1 MRNFCLTFILLFP
14 ILVAAQIQPNVIDD
28 FSDGD
33 FSENPTWSSETAS
46 LFTVNAEKQ
55 LVVNEYVDGI
65 AYLTTPSRIAIN
77 ATWQIDLETKSTT
90 SALNLVKFYLISDNQ
105 DLTGELNGYYI
116 VFGDTKDE
124 IALYKQ
130 QGKNTE
136 KIIDGRDDISE
147 EATISIKI
155 TNDDKGNFS
164 LFSKLSSESEF
175 TEEGSFFDEDFLSK
189 NYYVGV
195 YVKYSKNWKGNY
207 LFDNLSVSGEKVVD
221 TTPPIV
227 ESFNIVDKNH
237 INIVFSEQVNVSS
250 ALPEGIEKTTLSDAK
265 SILTLELIEE
275 LKDGESRNI
284 TLPSIT
290 DLEENELE
298 QKSITIYLPKS
309 NDIIFN
315 EIMADPTPQ
324 VALPEA
330 KYIELYNRT
339 NYPIPLKGF
348 QLNIGTKSY
357 TIENGTIN
365 AKSYLLI
372 CAEKDATL
380 FEGFN
385 PKIFASNISSLT
397 ISGTTVSLTSNL
409 GTTIDCL
416 EYSDSWYG
424 NDEFKKDGGWS
435 LERIDVDNFYAS
447 KNNWKASDDKRGG
460 TPCQENSVAKENP
473 DTILPVIYSYY
484 LENKTSI
491 VVTFSKAIQQPD
503 LTNIDNYSLASGIE
517 IKSVNVLSAMNNGVL
532 IELEDAIEA
541 DITDTLIIEELKDIS
556 GLTFAKRR
564 LSICL
569 PQEPNEFND
578 IIINEVLFN
587 PVGDGADFVEIFNP
601 TKKIWNLSTIFVTN
615 RKEEDLQKRIA
626 ITEKNELFFPNE
638 YIVLTKDPEN
648 IKSSYSCSSD
658 ARFYTISL
666 PSLPDAEGNIVLVAK
681 DETIFDEFDYTEKMH
696 HAFLSNKEG
705 VSLERINPSLPTQS
719 ADSWQSAASV
729 VGYATPG
736 YQNSQYYDNKPVETK
751 KLFELERKSFS
762 PDNDGYND
770 LLLINYQMGKDG
782 FSASVSIYNADGI
795 LMRKLYNNQLLSNQG
810 TLFWDGTNDSGAVSQ
825 IGVYVAYIEYIHP
838 EGKKGKQK
846 LVFSLTSK

>member
-14 ILVAAQIQPNVIDD
+14 IFVEAQIQPNVIDD

-33 FSENPTWSSETAS
+33 FTENPTWSGTTS

-65 AYLTTPSRIAIN
+65 AYLSTFSRIAVN
-77 ATWQIDLETKSTT
+77 ATWQIDLGTDSTT
-90 SALNLVKFYLISDNQ
+90 SASNLVKFYLISDNQ

-116 VFGDTKDE
+116 VFGNTKDE

-136 KIIDGRDDISE
+136 KIIDGRDGISE

-155 TNDDKGNFS
+155 TNDDKGNFT
-164 LFSKLSSESEF
+164 LYSKLVGETDYF
-175 TEEGSFFDEDFLSK
+175 EEGTIFDESFISK
-189 NYYVGV
+189 SNYAGISI
-195 YVKYSKNWKGNY
+195 KYSKTYASKY
-207 LFDNLSVSGEKVVD
+207 LFDNISFSGEKIEDLIAPTILSVD
-221 TTPPIV
+221 V
-227 ESFNIVDKNH
+227 
-237 INIVFSEQVNVSS
+237 INKKQISIAFSEQVSVNPS
-250 ALPEGIEKTTLSDAK
+250 LTEGIETMTLNNAK
-265 SILTLELIEE
+265 NTLLIELQKE
-275 LKDGESRNI
+275 INEGEYKEI
-284 TLPSIT
+284 ILPIIK
-290 DLEENELE
+290 DLEENELK
-298 QKSITIYLPKS
+298 QQTINVYVPKT
-309 NDIIFN
+309 NDIVIN
-315 EIMADPTPQ
+315 EIMADPTPH

-348 QLNIGTKSY
+348 QLNIGTKNY
-357 TIENGTIN
+357 TIENGIIN
-365 AKSYLLI
+365 PKSYLLI
-372 CAEKDATL
+372 CTEKDATL
-380 FEGFN
+380 FEEFN
-385 PKIFASNISSLT
+385 PKILASNISSLT

-447 KNNWKASDDKRGG
+447 KNNWKASNDKRGG
-460 TPCQENSVAKENP
+460 TPCQKNSIAGENL
-473 DTILPVIYSYY
+473 DTILPVINNYY
-484 LENKTSI
+484 LEDESSI
-491 VVTFSKAIQQPD
+491 VVTFSKSMQLSD
-503 LTNIDNYSLASGIE
+503 LTNIENYSISSGIE
-517 IKSVNVLSAMNNGVL
+517 IKSANILSAMNNGVL
-532 IELEDAIEA
+532 IELEEGISS
-541 DITDTLIIEELKDIS
+541 DIIDTLIIKGIKDIS
-556 GLTFAKRR
+556 GLTSANRK
-564 LSICL
+564 LPISL
-569 PQEPNEFND
+569 PQTPTTFSD
-578 IIINEVLFN
+578 IIINEILFN
-587 PVGDGADFVEIFNP
+587 PIGDGADFIELFNP
-601 TKKIWNLSTIFVTN
+601 TEQVWNLSEVFITN
-615 RKEEDLQKRIA
+615 RKGEDLQKRIA

-666 PSLPDAEGNIVLVAK
+666 PSLPDAEGNIILVAK

-696 HAFLSNKEG
+696 HAFVSNKEG

-770 LLLINYQMGKDG
+770 LLLINYQMEEDG
-782 FSASVSIYNADGI
+782 FSASISIYSADGI
-795 LMRKLYNNQLLSNQG
+795 LVRKLYNNQLLPTQG

-825 IGVYVAYIEYIHP
+825 IGVYVAYIEYLHP
-838 EGKKGKQK
+838 KGKKGKQK

>member
-14 ILVAAQIQPNVIDD
+14 ILVAAQIQPNVLDN
-28 FSDGD
+28 FSDGN
-33 FSENPTWSSETAS
+33 FSENPVWSGTTD
-46 LFTVNAEKQ
+46 LFAVTDGQ
-55 LVVNEYVDGI
+55 LVVNEYTDEN
-65 AYLTTPSRIAIN
+65 AYLSTPSRIAIK
-77 ATWQIDLETKSTT
+77 ATWEMDLTTKKETSGK
-90 SALNLVKFYLISDNQ
+90 NFIKFYLISDNPN
-105 DLTGELNGYYI
+105 LTGELNGYF
-116 VFGDTKDE
+116 VMFGDKDDE
-124 IALYKQ
+124 IVLYKQ
-130 QGKNTE
+130 QGKNTSR
-136 KIIDGRDDISE
+136 IISGRKGISE
-147 EATISIKI
+147 KASVRVKV

-175 TEEGSFFDEDFLSK
+175 TEEGSFFDEDFLSN
-189 NYYVGV
+189 NYHVGV
-195 YVKYSKNWKGNY
+195 YVKYSETWKGNY

-265 SILTLELIEE
+265 NTLLIELQEE

-309 NDIIFN
+309 NDVIFN
-315 EIMADPTPQ
+315 EIMADPNPQ

-339 NYPIPLKGF
+339 DFPISLKGW
-348 QLNIGTKSY
+348 QLSIGSKNHI
-357 TIENGTIN
+357 IENGIIN
-365 AKSYLLI
+365 PKSYLLI
-372 CAEKDATL
+372 CLEKDASL
-380 FEGFN
+380 LEVFS
-385 PKIFASNISSLT
+385 PLIFASNISSMT
-397 ISGTTVSLTSNL
+397 ISGTQLLLTSNL
-409 GTTIDCL
+409 GTIIDFVQ
-416 EYSDSWYG
+416 YSDSWYG

-435 LERIDVDNFYAS
+435 LERIDTDNFYAS
-447 KNNWKASDDKRGG
+447 KNNWKASNDKRGG
-460 TPCQENSVAKENP
+460 TPCQKNSIAGENL
-473 DTILPVIYSYY
+473 DTILPVINNYY
-484 LENKTSI
+484 LEDESSI
-491 VVTFSKAIQQPD
+491 VVTFSKSMQLSD
-503 LTNIDNYSLASGIE
+503 LTNIENYSISSGIE
-517 IKSVNVLSAMNNGVL
+517 IKSANILSAMNNGVL
-532 IELEDAIEA
+532 IELEEGIPS
-541 DITDTLIIEELKDIS
+541 DIIDTLIIKGIKDIS
-556 GLTFAKRR
+556 GLTSANRK
-564 LSICL
+564 LPISL
-569 PQEPNEFND
+569 PQTPTTFSD
-578 IIINEVLFN
+578 IIINEILFN
-587 PVGDGADFVEIFNP
+587 PIGDGADFIELFNP
-601 TKKIWNLSTIFVTN
+601 TEQVWNLSEVFITN
-615 RKEEDLQKRIA
+615 RKGEDLQKRVA

-648 IKSSYSCSSD
+648 IKSRYSCSSD

-666 PSLPDAEGNIVLVAK
+666 PSLPDAEGNIILVAK

-696 HAFLSNKEG
+696 HAFVSNKEG

-770 LLLINYQMGKDG
+770 LLLINYQMEEDG
-782 FSASVSIYNADGI
+782 FSASVSIYSADGI
-795 LMRKLYNNQLLSNQG
+795 LVRKLYNNQLLSTQG

-825 IGVYVAYIEYIHP
+825 IGVYVAYIEYLHP
-838 EGKKGKQK
+838 KGKKGKQK